1 MTTKKILRLL
11 PAPSEKIGLQ
21 GLYLGH
27 QLHQLGATQK
37 PFVYANFLS
46 SIDGRIALTDPQTGL
61 SATPENL
68 TSSEDF
74 RLFQELQAQADCLI
88 THGGYLRSLAKG
100 RLGNILQV
108 GLRADA
114 MDLSVWREL
123 NGMAAQP
130 DLVIASASLDFPM
143 PESLVQYRQQVL
155 IATGSQA
162 DPQRV
167 HNWQQ
172 QGYQVVIAGDKMVD
186 GGLLVELLSQRSY
199 KSLYLIAGP
208 QMLATMIRNRKLQRL
223 YLTTNHQLLGS
234 EHFHTLIP
242 GPVLQD
248 GEQFRLVE
256 HYYDTQS
263 SNGHGQFYSCYELP
277 LQTPES
283 MIPA

>member
-11 PAPSEKIGLQ
+11 PAPSQEIGLQ

-27 QLHQLGATQK
+27 QLHQLGTAEH

-46 SIDGRIALTDPQTGL
+46 SIDGRIAITDPQTGL
-61 SATPENL
+61 SATPDNL

-108 GLRADA
+108 GLRAEA
-114 MDLSVWREL
+114 KDLSAWRQQ
-123 NGMAAQP
+123 NGLAAQP

-143 PESLVQYRQQVL
+143 PESLANYQQQVL
-155 IATGSQA
+155 IATSTQA
-162 DPQRV
+162 DPQRIRD
-167 HNWQQ
+167 WQQ
-172 QGYQVVIAGDKMVD
+172 QGYQVVIAGDEMVD
-186 GGLLVELLSQRSY
+186 GGQLVELLSQRGY

-208 QMLATMIRNRKLQRL
+208 QMLATMIRNQKLQRL

-242 GPVLQD
+242 GPVLQN
-248 GEQFRLVE
+248 GGQLKLIE
-256 HYYDTQS
+256 HYYDAQS

-277 LQTPES
+277 GANS
-283 MIPA
+283 